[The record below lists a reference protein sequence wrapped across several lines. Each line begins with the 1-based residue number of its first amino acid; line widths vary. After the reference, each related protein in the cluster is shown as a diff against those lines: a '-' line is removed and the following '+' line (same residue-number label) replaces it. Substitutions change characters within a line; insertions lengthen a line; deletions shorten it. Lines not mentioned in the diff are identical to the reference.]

1 MVYHVG
7 KVSLCGFF
15 GGVFLGIV
23 GSVSFCVG
31 RNCHSEV
38 EVRGFH
44 VDLEVDPSFVH
55 HRSGAPVAA
64 CKFHAFRCFDVVV
77 PDADELGISVG
88 FSTCCCVCLT
98 FVDLREEEF
107 DWCCDV
113 PLFLHSV
120 LVFCECVGVDSSVNW
135 CTGAR

>member
-1 MVYHVG
+1 MVYHDG

-55 HRSGAPVAA
+55 HRSGAPFCAKKSSIGAVTSHCSFILFSFSVSASASILPLIGVQVLDDSACCDA
-64 CKFHAFRCFDVVV
+64 CK
-77 PDADELGISVG
+77 S
-88 FSTCCCVCLT
+88 CVMI
-98 FVDLREEEF
+98 FQ
-107 DWCCDV
+107 
-113 PLFLHSV
+113 
-120 LVFCECVGVDSSVNW
+120 
-135 CTGAR
+135 